1 MVTIRPARSQTVC
14 RGTPGGTSNRRA
26 LAAPPAGWRAAG
38 WADADRRR
46 RCLRRGRS
54 WHPAAGAKSDG
65 WCWYNPLP
73 SGNYLQAIAGAGRT
87 DLWIGGETFISGPSS
102 NALHFDGGRWN
113 LEPSP
118 LGIIDGIWAASED
131 DVWFVGDDT
140 AFTGMGAI
148 AHWDGAAIT
157 LATSVGAEVVTDVW
171 GSGASDVYAVGGDYG
186 RRNEI
191 AVHWDGAAWTP
202 IPGGVGGRLVDG
214 SGPSD
219 VWIGGPDGLMH
230 FDGAS
235 WSPVVGLEGQWVT
248 ALAVAGPGDV
258 FAGTTAPN
266 GEQLTYRL
274 DASGLR
280 VVLIFAR
287 PSRMMLALGA
297 SSPQNVWVVGAAD
310 GDGLILHYDGTD
322 WLSAPDYASPL
333 QQVAH
338 VPGFGDIAVG
348 ARGGI
353 VRLTAGAVPGYTDL
367 RLGSDTTL
375 AGVFGS
381 SPSDMWAV
389 GDAGTVWHHDGT
401 AVSAIPAGTSVNLKD
416 VWGTG
421 PNDVWAVGDGG
432 TVLHFDG
439 SAFAPVASGTTV
451 DLKAVFTVRPDDVW
465 IGGDGPTLLHWD
477 GTSMTPVTLA
487 GADPGGAVFDL
498 HGIAAGDIW
507 LSGGSYL
514 GAAPQGYVAHF
525 DGTAW
530 SPVERLTFS
539 IMSMSP
545 PLLRVWQLAADD
557 VWVTAGQLS
566 LRGGG
571 PDAYMHFD
579 GTAWTELLQDPTT
592 VPQPVPPFVF
602 PNRDR
607 PSFVFGPHDRW
618 RADFFGIWQRNSN

>member
-1 MVTIRPARSQTVC
+1 MADGGMGG
-14 RGTPGGTSNRRA
+14 RGSPSP
-26 LAAPPAGWRAAG
+26 LPPPATQLAPG
-38 WADADRRR
+38 
-46 RCLRRGRS
+46 S
-54 WHPAAGAKSDG
+54 WCESDG

-73 SGNYLQAIAGAGRT
+73 SGNFLRAVAGAGRT

-113 LEPSP
+113 IVPSP
-118 LGIIDGIWAASED
+118 LGIIDGIWAASD
-131 DVWFVGDDT
+131 GDVWFVGDDA

-148 AHWDGAAIT
+148 AHWDGVAIT

-171 GSGASDVYAVGGDYG
+171 GSAAGDVYAVGGDYG
-186 RRNEI
+186 SGNEI
-191 AVHWDGAAWTP
+191 ALHWDGGAWTP
-202 IPGGVGGRLVDG
+202 ILGGVAGRLVDG

-219 VWIGGPDGLMH
+219 VWIGGPAGLLH

-235 WSPVVGLEGQWVT
+235 WSPVAGLEGQSVT
-248 ALAVAGPGDV
+248 ALAVAAPGDV
-258 FAGTTAPN
+258 WVVVTLAS
-266 GEQLTYRL
+266 GEQLTYHL

-280 VVLIFAR
+280 ISLMHAR
-287 PSRMMLALGA
+287 PSRRTTALSA
-297 SSPQNVWVVGAAD
+297 SSPQNVWMVGDAEGA
-310 GDGLILHYDGTD
+310 DGLILHYDGTS
-322 WLSAPDYASPL
+322 WLSAPDSPSPL
-333 QQVAH
+333 QEVAH

-348 ARGGI
+348 ARGTI
-353 VRLTAGAVPGYTDL
+353 LRLTVDPLPGFIDL

-389 GDAGTVWHHDGT
+389 GDAGTVWHHDGR
-401 AVSAIPAGTSVNLKD
+401 AVSAVPAGTSANLRD

-421 PNDVWAVGDGG
+421 PNDVWAVGAAG
-432 TVLHFDG
+432 TVVHYDG
-439 SAFAPVASGTTV
+439 SAFTAVASGTTV
-451 DLKAVFTVRPDDVW
+451 DLHAVFTARPDDVW

-487 GADPGGAVFDL
+487 GADPGTAVLDL
-498 HGIAAGDIW
+498 HGIAAGDVW
-507 LSGGSYL
+507 LSGG
-514 GAAPQGYVAHF
+514 GFVGTVQQGYVAHF
-525 DGTAW
+525 DGAAW

-539 IMSMSP
+539 IMSLSP

-557 VWVTAGQLS
+557 VWVSAGQLS

-579 GTAWTELLQDPTT
+579 GTSWTELLQDPTT
-592 VPQPVPPFVF
+592 QPPPEPPFMF